1 MKEGINMR
9 EWFIK
14 TFFKSKA
21 VRIYIAY
28 PDKRLQEFWAI
39 PKGDQ
44 VNIKGVGVFTISL
57 EEGNL
62 SSKNVPTYIFNTLS
76 TSPLNLQTG
85 EKSVY
90 TPEQFQVAID
100 SKIEREIFLATK
112 TGALSQDTIYI
123 LLALMVGF
131 GGLGYYLSDKI
142 NTIIEAL
149 ATLGIS

>member
-1 MKEGINMR
+1 MKQ
-9 EWFIK
+9 WFIR
-14 TFFKSKA
+14 TFLKSKA
-21 VRIYIAY
+21 VRIYIAH

-39 PKGDQ
+39 PHGDQ

-112 TGALSQDTIYI
+112 TGVLSQDTIYI

-149 ATLGIS
+149 ASLGIS